1 MKKKSLILAVSCAL
15 ISVITPLR
23 AAETTQDSGQDFVVY
38 GRLERVKSSCTVLM
52 SKYVLSL
59 HHSATLLPEQGSPVT
74 SMVPDDHIYI
84 QLGGDNCDAEE
95 GYKNIGLKFVGKA
108 DDIDGSVLENTDT
121 SESAAT
127 GIGIQLFGMDKSA
140 IVPNV
145 TIARFPAAVSGDG
158 SPTTHPASFPLNL
171 ALVKLKN
178 SSVTLGSVKTNLT
191 VQIERL

>member
-1 MKKKSLILAVSCAL
+1 MKKTSLILAVGCAL
-15 ISVITPLR
+15 ISVITPSWS
-23 AAETTQDSGQDFVVY
+23 AETTQDTGQDFFVY
-38 GRLERVKSSCTVLM
+38 GRLERAKSSCTVLM

-59 HHSATLLPEQGSPVT
+59 HHTATLLPEQGSPVT
-74 SMVPDDHIYI
+74 SMVPDDHINI
-84 QLGGDNCDAEE
+84 QLGGDNCDADE
-95 GYKNIGLKFVGKA
+95 GYKNIGLKFVGKN
-108 DDIDGSVLENTDT
+108 DNIDGSVLANTDT

-127 GIGIQLFGMDKSA
+127 GIGVQLFGKDNGA

-145 TIARFPAAVSGDG
+145 TIARFPAAVIGDG
-158 SPTTHPASFPLNL
+158 RPTTHPASFPLNL